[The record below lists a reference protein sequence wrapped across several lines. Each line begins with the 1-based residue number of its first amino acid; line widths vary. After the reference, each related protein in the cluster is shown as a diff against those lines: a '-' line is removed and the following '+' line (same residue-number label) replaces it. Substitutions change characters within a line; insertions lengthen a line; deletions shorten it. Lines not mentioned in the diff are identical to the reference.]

1 MRRFSTSLAPSC
13 LRSRVRDS
21 LERLSKTKWLARPF
35 TVLSYPRAK
44 SPTSGRSTFMTR
56 APRSASW
63 RVAKGA
69 ATACSSATTV
79 MPSRGR
85 IPEGIL
91 EGPRQPEDVLG
102 DAGEDQVRRDRGDL
116 VEPRLPEFPLHV
128 VLGVETVS
136 PEGLHHDVRRL
147 SQVLVILL
155 VQRVHASRIF
165 RPAYQRNSLS
175 PAAIRCFTKVKKRAG
190 LFGPALHESPGSLG

>member
-1 MRRFSTSLAPSC
+1 
-13 LRSRVRDS
+13 
-21 LERLSKTKWLARPF
+21 
-35 TVLSYPRAK
+35 
-44 SPTSGRSTFMTR
+44 MTR

-63 RVAKGA
+63 RVANGA

-79 MPSRGR
+79 MPSKGR
-85 IPEGIL
+85 FPEAIS
-91 EGPRQPEDVLG
+91 EGPRQPKDVLG
-102 DAGEDQVRRDRGDL
+102 YVGEDEVCRDRGDL
-116 VEPRLPEFPLHV
+116 VEPRLPELPLHV
-128 VLGVETVS
+128 VLGVGTVS

-147 SQVLVILL
+147 SQALVFLL

-165 RPAYQRNSLS
+165 QPAYQHNSLS